1 MNKHSRLI
9 TALLALIFCV
19 SAVTV
24 FSTQAFAESQIPE
37 GGETPVVDP
46 EPVYTDPITP
56 EPDPVYTDPVVPDPI
71 YTDPVDVDPGD
82 GGGGNSDSGNSGNS
96 DSGNSGSSDNGNSG
110 NSDSGNSGNSDSG
123 NSGSSV
129 YYDSD
134 GNEHADQSDVY
145 VGGGQSYD
153 PPVSTAPSV
162 GLVKTDNN
170 IDVNELSKNDWD
182 DIKASLEKAS
192 KGGKSDTDDFSFIQK
207 NTAKE
212 DNGHMLFVIGLAM
225 VILSVAGFTYLIVSA
240 VIRRKKIKAG
250 APSTSASHSAGSS
263 HYRSNSDY
271 NDGFKASSKKA
282 SKFDTADIPN
292 VSKDQKAQ
300 KPKSK
305 GGKRYK

>member
-24 FSTQAFAESQIPE
+24 FSVQAFAESQASE
-37 GGETPVVDP
+37 GGDTPVIDP

-56 EPDPVYTDPVVPDPI
+56 EPEPVYTDPVVPEPV
-71 YTDPVDVDPGD
+71 YTEPVYVEPVD
-82 GGGGNSDSGNSGNS
+82 GGGGGSDDGSGGNSGNSGNTDSGNSGNT
-96 DSGNSGSSDNGNSG
+96 DSGSSGSSDNSSSG
-110 NSDSGNSGNSDSG
+110 N
-123 NSGSSV
+123 SV

-162 GLVKTDNN
+162 ALVKTENN
-170 IDVNELSKNDWD
+170 IDVNELSKNDWN

-192 KGGKSDTDDFSFIQK
+192 KGGKTDSDDFSFIQK

-212 DNGHMLFVIGLAM
+212 DNGHMLFVLGLAM
-225 VILSVAGFTYLIVSA
+225 VILSVAGFTYLIVSTI
-240 VIRRKKIKAG
+240 IRRKKIKAG
-250 APSTSASHSAGSS
+250 VPSSSGSHSAESS
-263 HYRSNSDY
+263 HFRSNSDY
-271 NDGFKASSKKA
+271 NDGYKASLKNTE
-282 SKFDTADIPN
+282 KFDTADIPT
-292 VSKDQKAQ
+292 VSNNK

-305 GGKRYK
+305 GGKRYR